1 MGAMIELRPSGELS
15 EGDLLFGGLDCRSES
30 DVSSAVS
37 ALSAALNRV
46 DAKVITTPEDTA
58 ANEERMAVHNA
69 GATKKRDRAASL
81 LRMPQMMT
89 VVLPEHSD
97 RMPQLKKS
105 QVTMFPQSKG
115 FVPPHELV
123 AQQDSLGCS
132 LPAHSHYPG
141 MSVPGT
147 TFRPGS
153 VTEGKGR
160 KLAGLEAVRFRNT
173 IMRQTGFIEPDC
185 ADFSISYA
193 TGS

>member
-15 EGDLLFGGLDCRSES
+15 EGELLFGGLDCRSES
-30 DVSSAVS
+30 DVSTAVS

-46 DAKVITTPEDTA
+46 DAKDISTPEETA
-58 ANEERMAVHNA
+58 ANQERTAFQAA

-81 LRMPQMMT
+81 LKLPQVMT
-89 VVLPEHSD
+89 IGLPEHSD
-97 RMPQLKKS
+97 RMPQLKKPLF
-105 QVTMFPQSKG
+105 TQSKG

-123 AQQDSLGCS
+123 SQQDSLGCS

-141 MSVPGT
+141 MSVPSS